1 MNDFF
6 THDQTTTL
14 ITTLLNSIKSKNFE
28 IEMDNDHISF
38 LRDCIDQKDKEI
50 DALKAKL
57 KDIKATKKPKVT
69 KVAKEPKVALPAPVK
84 RGRGR
89 PKKAVK

>member
-57 KDIKATKKPKVT
+57 KATKTKAPK
-69 KVAKEPKVALPAPVK
+69 KAKEPAAAPAPVK